1 MREGGKCKLAGKGS
15 LCGSSSGGHRGSIA
29 MVPVGLT
36 HASFQRLA
44 SEPNGTVMTPG
55 RSDAFPYRFQ
65 EVAVATTT
73 STYTC
78 IISSQPRSMAAQ
90 DIDCFFFLEIY
101 NMTSGEDYQSQVH
114 HVSQTPSTHV
124 GRTSY
129 RICRL
134 HSHSSATHNTSP
146 SYLPLALFSRQAH
159 ISPIVEEEV
168 SQDKPPSAR
177 DEKRTEEFMKR
188 FGGFH

>member
-1 MREGGKCKLAGKGS
+1 
-15 LCGSSSGGHRGSIA
+15 

-36 HASFQRLA
+36 HSSFKRLA
-44 SEPNGTVMTPG
+44 SEPNGTVITPG
-55 RSDAFPYRFQ
+55 RSDEFPYRFQ

-90 DIDCFFFLEIY
+90 DIDCFSFLEIH
-101 NMTSGEDYQSQVH
+101 NQSQVH
-114 HVSQTPSTHV
+114 HVSQTPSTRV

-134 HSHSSATHNTSP
+134 HSLICYTQYIHPSY
-146 SYLPLALFSRQAH
+146 SYLPLAMFSRQAH
-159 ISPIVEEEV
+159 ISSIIVEEEEV

-177 DEKRTEEFMKR
+177 DEKRTEAFMKR
-188 FGGFH
+188 F

>member
-1 MREGGKCKLAGKGS
+1 
-15 LCGSSSGGHRGSIA
+15 
-29 MVPVGLT
+29 MVVGLT
-36 HASFQRLA
+36 HSSFKRLA
-44 SEPNGTVMTPG
+44 SEPNGTDRHYTR
-55 RSDAFPYRFQ
+55 RSDAFQ

-78 IISSQPRSMAAQ
+78 MISSQPRSMAAQ

-114 HVSQTPSTHV
+114 HVSQTPSTRV

-134 HSHSSATHNTSP
+134 HSHSSATHNTYIP
-146 SYLPLALFSRQAH
+146 FYFPLARFVL
-159 ISPIVEEEV
+159 SPT
-168 SQDKPPSAR
+168 A
-177 DEKRTEEFMKR
+177 KRTLRPSSSKKKFRKR
-188 FGGFH
+188 HL